1 MNSMWC
7 TKLAVVV
14 GLLCGAGMPL
24 SSGAQ
29 SHGAS
34 GSNEPIASHAGTV
47 VSSAMDTGGLDT
59 SGKTAATATD
69 KPGVEEH
76 ETEEASALSV
86 LSPVAAGE
94 DPAQSSS
101 TDNAQG
107 SIASAAPAKL
117 NNGFFHLLGRAYV
130 ADWSGNSPGN
140 PGTPPARRWTPA
152 PVSSP
157 PYPFADWPIG
167 GTPTIGVPDT
177 QTYPLMQ
184 AINENKSR
192 EKMYGWISIG
202 ANGSTNN
209 RGHVSGVPANWPSA
223 YDEYPNT
230 VVLDQAAVYYE
241 RLPDTVQTNHF
252 DYGFRLTALYG
263 QDYRFTTA
271 KGMLSQQLLVK
282 NAQYGFDP
290 VMFYTDLYFP
300 HVAQGMN
307 VRIGR
312 YISLP
317 DIEAQLAPNN
327 YTYSHSILY
336 TFDCYTQT
344 GVNATVKLSNH
355 WTVQAGL
362 SPGCDV
368 MPWTTDAKVTGNTC
382 ATYTWHNG
390 GDALNTC
397 ANSINDGKYAYN
409 NLAAYYETWYH
420 KFNDHWHTDT
430 EAWYQY
436 MKATPNMY
444 WYNGTDPATGIQYA
458 STKEHPWPEATQYR
472 PGTGA
477 VNLNFGAV
485 CQDPRLGASQQSA
498 RCYAQEWAVVNY
510 IEHNFWKNTAS
521 LNIRNEIVNDIKG
534 QRTGTPGYYEEH
546 MVGFDFWAGST
557 VTFRPELSYTHAFA
571 KYGARALDIAP
582 GSAIANIQNGL
593 PQTGKTQALTLAA
606 DLIWHF

>member
-1 MNSMWC
+1 
-7 TKLAVVV
+7 
-14 GLLCGAGMPL
+14 
-24 SSGAQ
+24 
-29 SHGAS
+29 
-34 GSNEPIASHAGTV
+34 
-47 VSSAMDTGGLDT
+47 
-59 SGKTAATATD
+59 
-69 KPGVEEH
+69 
-76 ETEEASALSV
+76 
-86 LSPVAAGE
+86 
-94 DPAQSSS
+94 
-101 TDNAQG
+101 
-107 SIASAAPAKL
+107 
-117 NNGFFHLLGRAYV
+117 
-130 ADWSGNSPGN
+130 
-140 PGTPPARRWTPA
+140 
-152 PVSSP
+152 
-157 PYPFADWPIG
+157 
-167 GTPTIGVPDT
+167 
-177 QTYPLMQ
+177 
-184 AINENKSR
+184 
-192 EKMYGWISIG
+192 MYGWIAIG

-209 RGHVSGVPANWPSA
+209 KGHAPGVPANWPSA

-241 RLPDTVQTNHF
+241 RLPDTVQTSHF
-252 DYGFRLTALYG
+252 DYGFRLTGLYG

-271 KGMLSQQLLVK
+271 KGMLSQQLLLK

-344 GVNATVKLSNH
+344 GVNATVKVSDH

-382 ATYTWHNG
+382 VTYTWHNG

-397 ANSINDGKYAYN
+397 ANSINDAKYAYN

-444 WYNGTDPATGIQYA
+444 WYNGTDPATGTQYA

-485 CQDPRLGASQQSA
+485 CQDPRLDASKQSA

-510 IEHNFWKNTAS
+510 LEHNFWKNTAS
-521 LNIRNEIVNDIKG
+521 LNIRNEIVDDIKG

-557 VTFRPELSYTHAFA
+557 VTFRPELSYTRTFA